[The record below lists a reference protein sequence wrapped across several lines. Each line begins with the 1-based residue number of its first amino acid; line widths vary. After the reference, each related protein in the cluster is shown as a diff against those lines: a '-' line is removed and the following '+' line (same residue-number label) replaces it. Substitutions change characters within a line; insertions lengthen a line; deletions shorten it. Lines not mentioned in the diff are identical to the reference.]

1 MKKTK
6 LLLIFCMSLF
16 IVGICTSV
24 FATSTQD
31 YVTTTTI
38 NGVTVKWEYKLNDSN
53 QIIDLKCL
61 NPLELK
67 GSITIPSTLEGKT
80 VYSLA
85 DEAFKQANN
94 VTEIILSSS
103 VKEIGD
109 SAFENC
115 TALAKV
121 SLGSVEKIRAGAFE
135 GCTALTSI
143 KIPKT
148 LKEGP
153 TIIDKYVF
161 KNCTNLTAITLEEG
175 LEVIPTRVLA
185 GTNITDIKIPAS
197 VKKIDSEAFIQCK
210 LLKNVDLGSV
220 EEIGAGAFEGC
231 TALTSIKIPKTL
243 KEGPTIIDKYVFK
256 NCTNL
261 TAITLEEGLE
271 VIPTRVL
278 AGTNITD
285 IKIPASVKKID
296 SEAFIQCKLLKNVD
310 LGSVEEIGAGAFEG
324 CTALTSIKIPKTLK
338 EGPTII
344 DKYVFKNCTNLTAIT
359 LEEGLEVIPTRVL
372 AGTNIAEIKIPASVK
387 NINEDAFLNCTKLTK
402 IEIYDGV
409 KDIYGLNRKEDNV
422 FTNHNE
428 NLTIYCYKDSIAA
441 QYAIKHNIKY
451 VYLTKNE
458 EIKNNN
464 TTNNIASKNNTISNN
479 SNTAN
484 TVKDTTIKGGVL
496 PKTGI
501 GFGLIIT
508 IITLVG
514 GGIFTYFK
522 YNNLK
527 DIK

>member
-175 LEVIPTRVLA
+175 LEVIPTRLLA

-197 VKKIDSEAFIQCK
+197 VKE
-210 LLKNVDLGSV
+210 
-220 EEIGAGAFEGC
+220 
-231 TALTSIKIPKTL
+231 
-243 KEGPTIIDKYVFK
+243 
-256 NCTNL
+256 
-261 TAITLEEGLE
+261 
-271 VIPTRVL
+271 
-278 AGTNITD
+278 
-285 IKIPASVKKID
+285 ID